1 MRKKREHNAVLKKR
15 HHDGSFF
22 GPKKTLKKAPCVK
35 EIVLWNIPFLE
46 QNHLTAERF
55 L

>member
-1 MRKKREHNAVLKKR
+1 MRYFGEHNAALKKR
-15 HHDGSFF
+15 HRVGCIFR
-22 GPKKTLKKAPCVK
+22 PKKNVKWAPCVK